1 MQHTCLQCGHTYICH
16 ITCHCV
22 CTDLIR
28 QLYSDEHITAEEA
41 SHLESKKLFQA
52 PTASPPTAANGASVI
67 HTTPPSSGVVT
78 QSPANAVINLIKDI
92 TGNYS
97 SAAST
102 GSAINTL
109 TTTTTIATTTTT
121 TIASQNTTA
130 PLSQIPPLADQV
142 SQVTPQPAITITPNT
157 PLSLPQGL
165 SHEAAGVLKLTTTTG
180 LSSLQ
185 QSNLTVS
192 GNTSRSTSSVASS
205 ENGDSND
212 GHYYDDM
219 TSDPSSEPDVV
230 PSQNGIVFEM

>member
-1 MQHTCLQCGHTYICH
+1 M
-16 ITCHCV
+16 
-22 CTDLIR
+22 
-28 QLYSDEHITAEEA
+28 YSDEHITAEEA

-102 GSAINTL
+102 GSAMNTL
-109 TTTTTIATTTTT
+109 TTTT

-157 PLSLPQGL
+157 TLSLPQGL
-165 SHEAAGVLKLTTTTG
+165 SHEGGSVLKLTTTTG

-192 GNTSRSTSSVASS
+192 GNTSRSTSSVASL

>member
-1 MQHTCLQCGHTYICH
+1 M
-16 ITCHCV
+16 
-22 CTDLIR
+22 
-28 QLYSDEHITAEEA
+28 YSDEHITAEEA

-52 PTASPPTAANGASVI
+52 PTASPPTAATGASVI

-92 TGNYS
+92 TGNNS
-97 SAAST
+97 SAGPT
-102 GSAINTL
+102 GSAVNTL
-109 TTTTTIATTTTT
+109 TTTTTIAS
-121 TIASQNTTA
+121 ASQNTTA

-142 SQVTPQPAITITPNT
+142 SQATPQPAITITPNT

-165 SHEAAGVLKLTTTTG
+165 PRGATGVLKLTTTTG
-180 LSSLQ
+180 QSSLQ

-192 GNTSRSTSSVASS
+192 GNTSQSTSSVASL

-212 GHYYDDM
+212 GHYYDNY
-219 TSDPSSEPDVV
+219 PSSEEPDVV